1 MHAQENYWFSN
12 AEKHDSFSH
21 ILFVA
26 SAKVGRSQMWRE
38 NLWLLC
44 ARETLIFAL
53 PPDYKLV
60 LTQKSICYE
69 CYNFTAAHQDAKHK
83 GSQTPF
89 LNGFTLNL
97 FLGLH
102 WIYRGKASPH
112 SSSGPQNGI
121 TNDEYFSTVFPN
133 GFGCGGK
140 IGFCILVH
148 FHKVNN
154 PNDKRDEKAKSND

>member
-38 NLWLLC
+38 NLWFLWDSNFCTATRLQ
-44 ARETLIFAL
+44 AGTHAEINMLW
-53 PPDYKLV
+53 V
-60 LTQKSICYE
+60 LQFHGCSSGCQTQ
-69 CYNFTAAHQDAKHK
+69 
-83 GSQTPF
+83 GQTPF

>member
-12 AEKHDSFSH
+12 AETRQFFSYPFCCICKSRKESDVEGKSVVFMCSRDSNFCTATRLQAGTH
-21 ILFVA
+21 AEIN
-26 SAKVGRSQMWRE
+26 M
-38 NLWLLC
+38 LW
-44 ARETLIFAL
+44 
-53 PPDYKLV
+53 V
-60 LTQKSICYE
+60 LQFHGCSSGCQTQ
-69 CYNFTAAHQDAKHK
+69 
-83 GSQTPF
+83 GQTPF